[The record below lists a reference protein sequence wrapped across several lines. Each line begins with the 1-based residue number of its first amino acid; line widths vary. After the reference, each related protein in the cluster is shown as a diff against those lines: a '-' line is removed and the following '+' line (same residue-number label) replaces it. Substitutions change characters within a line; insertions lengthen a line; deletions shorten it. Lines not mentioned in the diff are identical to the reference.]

1 MKIANLLCA
10 SGRSGYFNKDL
21 AAVRGGARQ
30 DGFGYID
37 PPVTPGF
44 SQVIQPGEALSVML
58 LLEDGQVAYGDC
70 IDVIFTGAAGR
81 DPLFK
86 AEEHRGVVVGAV
98 RDMLVGRDCDDF
110 RPLANE
116 IEALRKDGAPLHTAL
131 RYGISQALLHAAA
144 LAGKRTAAEV
154 VAAEYD
160 SQVATAPIPILGM
173 CPTPQEFMVEKMIL
187 KRVDILPHGSFA
199 NVETDLGPDG
209 HKLIDYAAWVSQL
222 VQKNGADDYRPAI
235 HLDVY
240 GTIGELLDFDM
251 GQMADYVGRVAG
263 AAAPYDLYLETPMIA
278 DSRQGQIDAFRDL
291 RDALGG
297 QGSTVKL
304 VADEWC
310 NTLDDIKAFA
320 DAQAAD
326 YLQVKAPDL
335 GGIGNS
341 IEALL
346 YCREAGAGVYM
357 GGSANE
363 TDQSA
368 RLSAHVALACQAD
381 FLMNKPGQG
390 VDEGLV
396 VLTNEM
402 ARTLALVASRS
413 EGARVAMGN

>member
-1 MKIANLLCA
+1 MKIAELLCA
-10 SGRSGYFNKDL
+10 TGRSGYFNKDL
-21 AAVRGGARQ
+21 AAIRTGARQ
-30 DGFGYID
+30 EGFGYID
-37 PPVTPGF
+37 PPITPGF
-44 SQVIQPGEALSVML
+44 DEVIQAGQSLSVML
-58 LLEDGQVAYGDC
+58 QLEDGQVAYGDC

-86 AEEHRGVVVGAV
+86 AEAHRATLEGAV
-98 RDMLVGRDCDDF
+98 RELLVGRDCSAF
-110 RPLANE
+110 RPLADE
-116 IEALRKDGAPLHTAL
+116 IEAFQLDTALLHTSL

-144 LAGKRTAAEV
+144 LAQKRTPAEIV
-154 VAAEYD
+154 SAEYD
-160 SQVATAPIPILGM
+160 CDVSTEPIPILGM
-173 CPTPQEFMVEKMIL
+173 CPTPQTFMVEKMIM

-199 NVETDLGPDG
+199 NVETDLGADG
-209 HKLIDYAAWVSQL
+209 KKLIDYAAFVSQL
-222 VQKNGADDYRPAI
+222 ISKLGAADYKPAI

-240 GTIGELLDFDM
+240 GTIGELFDLEM
-251 GQMADYVGRVAG
+251 TRMADYVGQVAD

-278 DSRQGQIDAFRDL
+278 DSRQGQIDAFRQL
-291 RDALGG
+291 RTALGDR
-297 QGSTVKL
+297 GSTVKL

-310 NTLDDIKAFA
+310 NTLEDIRAFA
-320 DAQAAD
+320 DVRAAD

-346 YCREAGAGVYM
+346 YCRKAGAGVYM

-368 RLSAHVALACQAD
+368 RLSAHIALACRAD

-396 VLTNEM
+396 VLVNEM
-402 ARTLALVASRS
+402 ARTLTLI
-413 EGARVAMGN
+413 GARS

>member
-1 MKIANLLCA
+1 MKIVGLITAP
-10 SGRSGYFNKDL
+10 GRSGYFNKDF

-30 DGFGYID
+30 EGFGYID

-44 SQVIQPGEALSVML
+44 ERVIQPGEALSVML

-86 AEEHRGVVVGAV
+86 AEAHRAIVEGPV
-98 RDMLVGRDCDDF
+98 RDLLIGRYCGSF
-110 RPLANE
+110 RPLADE
-116 IEALRKDGAPLHTAL
+116 IENFRHDGRPLHTAL
-131 RYGISQALLHAAA
+131 RYGISQALLQGAA
-144 LAGKRTAAEV
+144 LSQRRTAAEII
-154 VAAEYD
+154 ADDYG
-160 SQVATAPIPILGM
+160 SKVATAPIPILGM
-173 CPTPQEFMVEKMIL
+173 CPTPQEFMVEKMVL

-199 NVETDLGPDG
+199 NVETDLGPEG
-209 HKLIDYAAWVSQL
+209 HKLVDYAAWVSRTIQRL
-222 VQKNGADDYRPAI
+222 GAPDYHPAI

-240 GTIGELLDFDM
+240 GTIGELFGFDM
-251 GQMADYVGRVAG
+251 PQMADFVKKVAE

-291 RDALGG
+291 RAALDARGCAA
-297 QGSTVKL
+297 KL
-304 VADEWC
+304 IADEWC

-320 DAQAAD
+320 DAGAAD

-346 YCREAGAGVYM
+346 YCRRVGAGVYM

-368 RLSAHVALACQAD
+368 RLSAHVALACRAD

-396 VLTNEM
+396 VLGNEM
-402 ARTLALVASRS
+402 ARTLALIA
-413 EGARVAMGN
+413 ARG

>member
-1 MKIANLLCA
+1 MKIADLLCA

-160 SQVATAPIPILGM
+160 SQVATASIPILGM

-346 YCREAGAGVYM
+346 YCRDAGAGVYM

-402 ARTLALVASRS
+402 ARTLALIASR
-413 EGARVAMGN
+413 R

>member
-1 MKIANLLCA
+1 MKIAKLLCA
-10 SGRSGYFNKDL
+10 PGRSGYFNKDL

-30 DGFGYID
+30 EGFGYID

-44 SQVIQPGEALSVML
+44 DHVIQPGEALSIIL
-58 LLEDGQVAYGDC
+58 ILEDGQVAYGDA

-86 AEEHRGVVVGAV
+86 AEDHRDVVEGAV
-98 RDMLVGRDCDDF
+98 RDLLVGRDCAEF
-110 RPLANE
+110 RSLADE
-116 IEALRKDGAPLHTAL
+116 VEALRIDGTPLHTAL

-144 LAGKRTAAEV
+144 LSQRWTAAEV
-154 VAAEYD
+154 VAAEYGCEI
-160 SQVATAPIPILGM
+160 ATEPVPLLGM
-173 CPTPQEFMVEKMIL
+173 CPTPQTFMVEKMIL
-187 KRVDILPHGSFA
+187 KGVDILPHGSFA
-199 NVETDLGPDG
+199 NVETDLGADG
-209 HKLIDYAAWVSQL
+209 GKLIDYAAWVSQL
-222 VQKNGADDYRPAI
+222 IKKLGAPDYSPAI

-240 GTIGELLDFDM
+240 GTIGALFEFDM
-251 GQMADYVGRVAG
+251 ERMADYVGRVAD
-263 AAAPYDLYLETPMIA
+263 AAAPFDLYLETPMIA
-278 DSRQGQIDAFRDL
+278 DSRSAQIDAFRDL
-291 RDALGG
+291 GTALRARGHD
-297 QGSTVKL
+297 VKL
-304 VADEWC
+304 IADEWC
-310 NTLDDIKAFA
+310 NTLDDIRAFA
-320 DAQAAD
+320 DAKAAD

-346 YCREAGAGVYM
+346 YCRRAGAGVYM

-368 RLSAHVALACQAD
+368 RLSAQIALACRAD

-402 ARTLALVASRS
+402 ARTLALIA
-413 EGARVAMGN
+413 ARG

>member
-1 MKIANLLCA
+1 MKIAGLLCA
-10 SGRSGYFNKDL
+10 AGRSGYFNKDL
-21 AAVRGGARQ
+21 AAIRAGARQ
-30 DGFGYID
+30 EGFTYID

-44 SQVIQPGEALSVML
+44 DEVIQAGQSLSVML
-58 LLEDGQVAYGDC
+58 QLDDGQVAHGDC

-86 AEEHRGVVVGAV
+86 AEAQRGVVEGAV
-98 RDMLVGRDCDDF
+98 RDLLVGRDCSQF
-110 RPLANE
+110 RPLADE
-116 IEALRKDGAPLHTAL
+116 VEGFEPDGAPLHTAL
-131 RYGISQALLHAAA
+131 RYGISQSLLHAAA
-144 LAGKRTAAEV
+144 LAQKRTPAEI
-154 VAAEYD
+154 VAAEYGCD
-160 SQVATAPIPILGM
+160 IATGPIPILGM
-173 CPTPQEFMVEKMIL
+173 CPTPQTFMVEKMIM
-187 KRVDILPHGSFA
+187 KGVDILPHGSFA
-199 NVETDLGPDG
+199 NVEADLGLDG
-209 HKLIDYAAWVSQL
+209 HKLIDYAAFVSQL
-222 VQKNGADDYRPAI
+222 IGKLGAEGYKPAI

-240 GTIGELLDFDM
+240 GTIGELFDFDM
-251 GQMADYVGRVAG
+251 ARMADYVGRVAE

-291 RDALGG
+291 RDALGDR
-297 QGSTVKL
+297 GSTVKL

-310 NTLDDIKAFA
+310 NTLDDIRAFA
-320 DAQAAD
+320 DARAAD

-346 YCREAGAGVYM
+346 YCRKAGAGVYM

-368 RLSAHVALACQAD
+368 RLSAHVALACRAD

-402 ARTLALVASRS
+402 ARTLALI
-413 EGARVAMGN
+413 GARG